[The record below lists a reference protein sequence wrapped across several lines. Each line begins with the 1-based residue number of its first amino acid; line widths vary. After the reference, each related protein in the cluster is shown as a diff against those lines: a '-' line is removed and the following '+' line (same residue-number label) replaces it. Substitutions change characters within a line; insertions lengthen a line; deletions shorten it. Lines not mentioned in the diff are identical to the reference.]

1 VKIKRESKGG
11 ESLNKGLIAIIII
24 VIVVLVA
31 VGAWFF
37 MKPAPSVNITTTNN
51 TSSSVNTANQYKN
64 QTNNTTTTNI
74 TAAKAKELA
83 GKYVGTGVTL
93 ETATL
98 TTYKNIQVWKV
109 PVVTYSPDKVYLDPI
124 YINAKTGAR
133 VT

>member
-31 VGAWFF
+31 AGAWFF
-37 MKPAPSVNITTTNN
+37 MKPAPSVNITPTNN
-51 TSSSVNTANQYKN
+51 TSSSVNTANQHKN
-64 QTNNTTTTNI
+64 QTNNTTTNI

-93 ETATL
+93 ETPTL

-109 PVVTYSPDKVYLDPI
+109 PVVTYSPNKTYLDPI
-124 YINAKTGAR
+124 YINAQTGAR

>member
-1 VKIKRESKGG
+1 M
-11 ESLNKGLIAIIII
+11 NKNLIAIILI
-24 VIVVLVA
+24 VIIILVA
-31 VGAWFF
+31 AGAWFF
-37 MKPAPSVNITTTNN
+37 LKPSPEVNITLTNN
-51 TSSSVNTANQYKN
+51 TSNSVNTTNQHKN
-64 QTNNTTTTNI
+64 QTNNTTATNI

-93 ETATL
+93 ETPTL

-109 PVVTYSPDKVYLDPI
+109 PVVTYSPEKTYLDPI